1 MSKFGAI
8 QQQLEKASRAKPAA
22 VAPGAKVQQP
32 LRAPANEPEP
42 KAPAPAEATAPAPA
56 AARYKAPSREGK
68 THIGA
73 YLNPDFKRSMRLVQ
87 AETGEDVQQLLAR
100 ALNELFRAHKVP
112 VVDQD

>member
-8 QQQLEKASRAKPAA
+8 QQQLEKASRTKPAA
-22 VAPGAKVQQP
+22 VAPVAKPQP
-32 LRAPANEPEP
+32 VPPPAIEPAPEP
-42 KAPAPAEATAPAPA
+42 QAAAPAPAPA

-73 YLNPDFKRSMRLVQ
+73 YLTPDFKRSMRLVQ
-87 AETGEDVQQLLAR
+87 AETGEDTTQLIAR

>member
-8 QQQLEKASRAKPAA
+8 QQQLEKASRTKPAVVASVAKPRP
-22 VAPGAKVQQP
+22 VPSP
-32 LRAPANEPEP
+32 TNEPAPEP
-42 KAPAPAEATAPAPA
+42 QASAPAP
-56 AARYKAPSREGK
+56 ARYKAPSREGK

-73 YLNPDFKRSMRLVQ
+73 YLNPGFKRSMRLVQ
-87 AETGEDVQQLLAR
+87 AETGEDVQQVLAR